1 MKTSPKKIK
10 IFCVEDDLVFAKL
23 LKYRLSLNPDFEVK
37 VFNTAKELLSSLSQT
52 PDIIT
57 IDINLPD
64 IQGDELIGLIRE
76 QIPSVTL
83 LVISGQENMQ
93 VAASLFRLGVYDY
106 IIKDENALDRIW
118 NVANNAAAQIS
129 LKEEV
134 TVLREEVNQKYNLTT
149 FIKGESIEMQKVF
162 SKIEK
167 TISSDIN
174 VIVTGET
181 GTGKDLVAKAIH
193 FNSKRNKKPYVA
205 VNVAAIP
212 KELVESELF
221 GHEKGAFTGA
231 HQQRIGKFE
240 EAKGGTLFL
249 DEIGA
254 MDITIQAKLLRA
266 LQEMEI
272 TRVGGN
278 KVIPLNFRL
287 IIATHRNLQQEV
299 KEGRFRED
307 LYYRLIGFSIELPPL
322 RDRGKDVISLAKHFA
337 KEFAQK
343 NKLPEKELNS
353 CAKSALL
360 KHPFPGNVRE
370 LKAII
375 ETAFVLGEDEKI
387 MSKDMQLDNSINTEI
402 NYKNANTLEEYTI
415 AIIQKKLTENN
426 NNVNRT
432 AKKLDMGKSTIYRLI
447 KEGKI
452 QN

>member
-1 MKTSPKKIK
+1 
-10 IFCVEDDLVFAKL
+10 
-23 LKYRLSLNPDFEVK
+23 
-37 VFNTAKELLSSLSQT
+37 
-52 PDIIT
+52 
-57 IDINLPD
+57 
-64 IQGDELIGLIRE
+64 
-76 QIPSVTL
+76 
-83 LVISGQENMQ
+83 
-93 VAASLFRLGVYDY
+93 
-106 IIKDENALDRIW
+106 
-118 NVANNAAAQIS
+118 
-129 LKEEV
+129 
-134 TVLREEVNQKYNLTT
+134 
-149 FIKGESIEMQKVF
+149 MQKVF

-249 DEIGA
+249 DEIGE
-254 MDITIQAKLLRA
+254 MDITIQAKLLRV